1 MAMPTPELLS
11 LLALC
16 VGLTVNAMALREDET
31 PASAIAQAV
40 DLDMHD
46 WWTPTAEG
54 YFDHV
59 SKARALEAV
68 RVFAP
73 DQVDRLAKLKK
84 AEISREAER
93 LSAGSAWLPALLDQ
107 PLMPAAI
114 EAEPDGATVADT
126 GDGENDKVG
135 H

>member
-1 MAMPTPELLS
+1 MA
-11 LLALC
+11 
-16 VGLTVNAMALREDET
+16 VG
-31 PASAIAQAV
+31 
-40 DLDMHD
+40 LDMHD

-84 AEISREAER
+84 ADISREAER
-93 LSAGSAWLPALLDQ
+93 LSAGSGWLPALLDR
-107 PLMPAAI
+107 PLAPAAI
-114 EAEPDGATVADT
+114 EADPDGVAVADT
-126 GDGENDKVG
+126 GVVEIDEVG